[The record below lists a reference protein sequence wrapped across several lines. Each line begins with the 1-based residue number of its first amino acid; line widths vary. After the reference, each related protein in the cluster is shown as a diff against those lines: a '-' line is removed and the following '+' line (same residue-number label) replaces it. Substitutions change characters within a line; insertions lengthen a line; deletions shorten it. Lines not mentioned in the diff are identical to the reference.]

1 MAVSITPEI
10 AAKVAA
16 MQDGELDQ
24 WRSAIELE
32 RRKRKAGLA
41 RPATQEMNVDKE
53 NLYKAVSDVVSL
65 STGDILSRRPPYHV
79 FAAKYGRD
87 LNRCFEHLKALENQ
101 VMVGEVLRR
110 PERMKLYR
118 VYATLTCRW
127 LQGIP
132 DGGPPIAESVVLRMH
147 DRFVGLL
154 ERAYPGYGTSE
165 MGWGLLFQGKGLG

>member
-53 NLYKAVSDVVSL
+53 NLYKAVRDVVAL
-65 STGDILSRRPPYHV
+65 STGSRTQPYHV
-79 FAAKYGRD
+79 FAVKHGQDIA
-87 LNRCFEHLKALENQ
+87 RCYDHLKALENQ
-101 VMVGEVLRR
+101 VMAGRSLRR

-118 VYATLTCRW
+118 AYAMLTCRW

-132 DGGPPIAESVVLRMH
+132 DGGPPITESVVLRLH

-154 ERAYPGYGTSE
+154 ERAYPGYGASE